1 MSDHSAEA
9 TQQVGSMNM
18 QMALALAERGFLVFP
33 CKPGSKEPATKN
45 GLKDATTEADQIRL
59 WWSRQP
65 NLNLA
70 VACGPQPN
78 GINLL
83 AIDVDVHKGG
93 GASWQEIKERLPE
106 CPRHETPNGGF
117 HLFFNAPEDF
127 RNSRER
133 LGSGIDTRGAGGYVV
148 VPRSRLIDF
157 ETGEVLGHY
166 STTRQS
172 ALVVCPVPPMPMWLI
187 DGLRPKEPPLRERQQ
202 PGPGPSRSVA
212 DDLRRSWDWN
222 AELSRDGWSRGAT
235 VGDGTYYTRPG
246 KDPRD
251 GHSAVLHE
259 SGAFVVFTTEAP
271 AGLERCGVPTR
282 DGTGFTVSPFQYFA
296 WREHHGDL
304 KAAARALSP
313 GQAAPAFADVG
324 VKTQPAPAPSTL
336 DDAWWQQRPI
346 LAHVHQAAKAEM
358 VHPEGL
364 LIQMLC
370 RASALIPPCY
380 KLPGVGGGGIGTGTL
395 DLMGCIVAE
404 TGGGKSRTGNIAR
417 SLVVDP
423 AHELPFDER
432 KVLMDM
438 PVGSGEGLID
448 AYYRTIMEE
457 DEDGKKQAVRRVW
470 RTGMFMTC
478 DEGNAFISVQGR
490 KGVTIVE
497 TMNSAWS
504 GETLGQ
510 TNTGGDG
517 GRFRLIPAGQVR
529 FSAVLNM
536 QASNAHKLFDENL
549 TVVGFPGRLL
559 FAPAQDPE
567 ATLDG
572 PPWPGPV
579 ELPRWP
585 SYGSSVVLTYDP
597 AIHQEIK
604 ERILAQSR
612 GEQDARRSQSI
623 VGQCKVAAIFAMLDD
638 RTAISIADWSLA
650 ADVLGR
656 SSEFLAY
663 LEKLRADHVRADSHR
678 RSELRGEME
687 AVAESAK
694 ERAQMGRTADRILAI
709 LSEGPLPGAQISKRL
724 SAQARPHRDGA
735 LEHLRQLGKV
745 ALDGERWKIL

>member
-18 QMALALAERGFLVFP
+18 QMALALAERGFRVFP
-33 CKPGSKEPATKN
+33 CKAGSKEPATKN
-45 GLKDATTEADQIRL
+45 GFHDATTDPDQIRL
-59 WWSRQP
+59 WFSKQP

-70 VACGPQPN
+70 VATGPQPN
-78 GINLL
+78 GINLV
-83 AIDVDVHKGG
+83 AIDIDVHKGG
-93 GASWQEIKERLPE
+93 GETWQEVKERLPE
-106 CPRHETPNGGF
+106 CPRHETPHGGF
-117 HLFFNAPEDF
+117 HLFFNAPDDF
-127 RNSRER
+127 RNTRDR
-133 LGSGIDTRGAGGYVV
+133 LGPGIDTRGDGGYVV
-148 VPRSRLIDF
+148 VPRSRVVDHK
-157 ETGEVLGHY
+157 TGEVGYY
-166 STTRQS
+166 STSRQR
-172 ALVVCPVPPMPMWLI
+172 ALVVCPVPPMPIWLI
-187 DGLRPKEPPLRERQQ
+187 DALRAKEPPLRGRQEPL
-202 PGPGPSRSVA
+202 PGPGPSGSVA
-212 DDLRRSWDWN
+212 DDLRRRWDWDG
-222 AELSRDGWSRGAT
+222 ELCRDGWSRGRQ

-271 AGLERCGVPTR
+271 PGLERCGVPTR
-282 DGTGFTVSPFQYFA
+282 DGVGFTVSPFQYFA

-304 KAAARALSP
+304 KAAARALLP
-313 GQAAPAFADVG
+313 ERLDDAACVG
-324 VKTQPAPAPSTL
+324 VKTPPAPAPPTVP
-336 DDAWWQQRPI
+336 DEWWDQRPI
-346 LAHVHQAAKAEM
+346 LRHIHDAAKAEM

-364 LIQMLC
+364 LIQALC

-380 KLPGVGGGGIGTGTL
+380 KLPGVGGGGIGMGTL

-423 AHELPFDER
+423 AHELPWEER
-432 KVLMDM
+432 LVLMDM

-448 AYYRTIMEE
+448 AYYRTITEE
-457 DEDGKKQAVRRVW
+457 DEDGKKTQVRRVA
-470 RTGMFMTC
+470 RIGMFMTC

-517 GRFRLIPAGQVR
+517 GRFRLIPAGTVR

-536 QASNAHKLFDENL
+536 QASNAHKLFDEGL

-572 PPWPGPV
+572 PPWPGPLA
-579 ELPRWP
+579 LPRWP
-585 SYGSSVVLTYDP
+585 IFHTAQVLQYDS
-597 AIHQEIK
+597 AIHREIK

-623 VGQCKVAAIFAMLDD
+623 VGQCKVAAIFAMLDE
-638 RTAISIADWSLA
+638 RTSISIADWSLA
-650 ADVLGR
+650 ADVLAR
-656 SSEFLAY
+656 SSVFLAT
-663 LEKLRADHVRADSHR
+663 LEELRAQHLRADSHR

-694 ERAQMGRTADRILAI
+694 ERAQMGRTADRIMAI
-709 LSEGPLPGAQISKRL
+709 LSEGPLPGSHISKRL

-735 LEHLRQLGKV
+735 LEHLRSMGKV
-745 ALDGERWKIL
+745 ELDGERWKLL